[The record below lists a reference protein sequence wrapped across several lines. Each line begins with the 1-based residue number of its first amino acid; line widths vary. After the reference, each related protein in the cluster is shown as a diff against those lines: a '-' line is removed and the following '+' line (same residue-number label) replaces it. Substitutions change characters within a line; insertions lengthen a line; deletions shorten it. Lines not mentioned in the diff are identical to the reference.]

1 MNKILLVG
9 LAAIL
14 AATGNARADD
24 HKGNKAQN
32 SDAPPPPSIAQ
43 NSGRPQGGGAAP
55 RYVNQ
60 LPRNGY
66 SNLPNV
72 RPYAG
77 NVRLEGGRMVYGSAN
92 GRLPQVDN
100 WFLPGQNNNGIP
112 RRSWR
117 HFEQLHGDTSVTLQN
132 PAGRRNQDKQDNS
145 TEPNRG
151 SNGRGNRGDSN
162 NNTAIANNWRN
173 RGGNRV
179 VPFDNANT
187 VSFSDAWR
195 RCHDFGRDRHDRDWW
210 HRRCNTII
218 LIGGGFWAWDAGWW
232 YPAWGYDPYYSNY
245 AYNGPIYGYDG
256 LPPDQVIANVQ
267 SALQE
272 LGYFPYE
279 VDGVL
284 GPTTQDAI
292 ANYQNDNGLY
302 TSGAIDRPTLVSLGF
317 IY

>member
-9 LAAIL
+9 LASVL

-24 HKGNKAQN
+24 HKGNKAQDK
-32 SDAPPPPSIAQ
+32 DAAPAPAVQ
-43 NSGRPQGGGAAP
+43 NTGRPQGSGTGP

-60 LPRNGY
+60 LPRPNGY
-66 SNLPNV
+66 TNLANG
-72 RPYAG
+72 RPYPG
-77 NVRLEGGRMVYGSAN
+77 NVRLEGGRMPYGTMNWRTRQFDNRVLPDQNSN
-92 GRLPQVDN
+92 GM
-100 WFLPGQNNNGIP
+100 P

-117 HFEQLHGDTSVTLQN
+117 HFDQLHGDASVGLQN
-132 PAGRRNQDKQDNS
+132 AGGKRNRDRQDSS
-145 TEPNRG
+145 TEQNG
-151 SNGRGNRGDSN
+151 GNNGRGGRVDSN
-162 NNTAIANNWRN
+162 NNTAVANNWRN

-179 VPFDNANT
+179 VNFDNANT

-232 YPAWGYDPYYSNY
+232 YPAWGYDSSYSNY

-256 LPPDQVIANVQ
+256 LAPDQVIANVQ

-272 LGYFPYE
+272 LGYFPYA

-284 GPTTQDAI
+284 GPTTQEAI
-292 ANYQNDNGLY
+292 ANYQSDNGLD